1 MNEENEDLTPD
12 EVEDIDENPGE
23 TPGEAHREGEF
34 DDIRDR
40 LDGIVE
46 MLDSMKATIAMFI
59 SNAGGSADVDDE
71 GADLDIELDEIPGVE
86 DFDLSI

>member
-1 MNEENEDLTPD
+1 MDEENEDLTPD
-12 EVEDIDENPGE
+12 EVEDLEETPGE
-23 TPGEAHREGEF
+23 TQGEAHREGEF

-46 MLDSMKATIAMFI
+46 MLDSMKSTIAMFI

-71 GADLDIELDEIPGVE
+71 DDLDIELDEIPNVE

>member
-1 MNEENEDLTPD
+1 MDENEDLTPE

-46 MLDSMKATIAMFI
+46 MLDSMKSTIAMFI

-71 GADLDIELDEIPGVE
+71 DDVEIELDEIPNVE

>member
-1 MNEENEDLTPD
+1 MDENEDLTPE

-46 MLDSMKATIAMFI
+46 MLDSMKSTIAMFI

-71 GADLDIELDEIPGVE
+71 DDDLDVELDEIPAVE